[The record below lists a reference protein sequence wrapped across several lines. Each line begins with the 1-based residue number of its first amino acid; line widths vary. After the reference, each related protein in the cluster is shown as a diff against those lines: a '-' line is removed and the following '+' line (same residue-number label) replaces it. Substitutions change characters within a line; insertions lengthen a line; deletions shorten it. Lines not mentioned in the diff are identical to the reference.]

1 MAFKESLKRFISMQ
15 FNRLTAVIIGNL
27 RTLQKKILAQT
38 LPLSGY
44 KPGLK
49 SHVDVLSD
57 EDLIELNGLLDWNSF
72 ISDANGRR
80 FGMVAWGTKR
90 IEPQE
95 IPDKRI
101 VAMHE
106 RFNLSGQHVLE
117 VGCFEGVHTLGLLQY
132 AVKVTAVDSRV
143 DHVVKTMVR
152 CGMHEK
158 SLIVFRCDVESKS
171 QNYSLLACDYIHH
184 VGVLYHLRDPVS
196 HLLALKHYVKKGVML
211 DTHYALPNDA
221 KSSYNVDGRDY
232 SYKRY
237 MEYGKKESFSG
248 MYDHSKWLLLDD
260 IVDCLKQSGFDNV
273 EIVEKRAERNGPR
286 VLLYASK
293 VKTAQLN

>member
-1 MAFKESLKRFISMQ
+1 MSFSRVKGFILGKIRKFQKISL
-15 FNRLTAVIIGNL
+15 A
-27 RTLQKKILAQT
+27 KK
-38 LPLSGY
+38 LPLNGY

-49 SHVDVLSD
+49 SYVDNLSD
-57 EDLIELNGLLDWNSF
+57 EDLSELNGLLDWNSF

-80 FGMVAWGTKR
+80 FGMVAWGSKR

-101 VAMHE
+101 VAMHQ
-106 RFNLSGQHVLE
+106 RFNLNGQHVLE

-132 AVKVTAVDSRV
+132 AGKVTAVDSRM
-143 DHVVKTMVR
+143 DHVVKTIVR

-158 SLIVFRCDVESKS
+158 SPAVFKCDVELKS
-171 QNYSLLACDYIHH
+171 QDYSLLACDFIHH
-184 VGVLYHLRDPVS
+184 VGVLYHLRDPIS

-211 DTHYALPNDA
+211 DTHYSLSEEAD
-221 KSSYNVDGRDY
+221 SSYIVDGREY

-260 IVDCLKQSGFDNV
+260 IVACLKQCGFDNV
-273 EIVEKRAERNGPR
+273 EIVEKRSERNGPR
-286 VLLYASK
+286 VLLYAS
-293 VKTAQLN
+293 T

>member
-1 MAFKESLKRFISMQ
+1 MSISRMKGFFLARLRKFQKR
-15 FNRLTAVIIGNL
+15 LLA
-27 RTLQKKILAQT
+27 KK

-80 FGMVAWGTKR
+80 FGMVAWGSKR

-101 VAMHE
+101 IAMHE

-132 AVKVTAVDSRV
+132 AGKVTAVDSRV

-152 CGMHEK
+152 CGMHGQTPT
-158 SLIVFRCDVESKS
+158 VFRCDVESDS
-171 QNYSLLACDYIHH
+171 QNYSSLECDYIHH
-184 VGVLYHLRDPVS
+184 VGVLYHLRDPIS
-196 HLLALKHYVKKGVML
+196 HLLHLQKFVRKGVML
-211 DTHYALPNDA
+211 DTHYSLPEDA
-221 KSSYNVDGRDY
+221 KDSYNVGDRDY
-232 SYKRY
+232 PYKRY

-248 MYDHSKWLLLDD
+248 MYDHSKWMLLDD
-260 IVDCLKQSGFDNV
+260 IIDCLKQSGFDNV

-293 VKTAQLN
+293 S

>member
-1 MAFKESLKRFISMQ
+1 MSISRMKAFFLARLRKFQKR
-15 FNRLTAVIIGNL
+15 LLA
-27 RTLQKKILAQT
+27 KK

-80 FGMVAWGTKR
+80 FGMVAWGSKR

-101 VAMHE
+101 IAMHE

-132 AVKVTAVDSRV
+132 AGKVTAVDSRV

-152 CGMHEK
+152 CGMHGQTPT
-158 SLIVFRCDVESKS
+158 VFRCDVESDS
-171 QNYSLLACDYIHH
+171 QNYSSLECDYIHH
-184 VGVLYHLRDPVS
+184 VGVLYHLRDPIS
-196 HLLALKHYVKKGVML
+196 HLLHLQKFVRKGVML
-211 DTHYALPNDA
+211 DTHYSLPEDA
-221 KSSYNVDGRDY
+221 KDSYNVGDRDY
-232 SYKRY
+232 PYKRY

-248 MYDHSKWLLLDD
+248 MYDHSKWMLLDD
-260 IVDCLKQSGFDNV
+260 IIDCLKQSGFDNV

-293 VKTAQLN
+293 S